1 MLSLSSFNTNTKK
14 WMLLSYVYVN
24 DVFLFNYSSFLFQRN
39 LRYIAVHNPLDYKKA
54 INDASALK
62 HRLVK
67 YLLPVMIASFI
78 FNIPKLFEATYF
90 VVEKQVG
97 YYSSFL
103 NIQLY
108 TNIVCLCQLVIFSFW
123 VLINKILRNVMGFL
137 QTYFLVEEKRSI

>member
-24 DVFLFNYSSFLFQRN
+24 DVFLFNYSSFFQRN

-108 TNIVCLCQLVIFSFW
+108 TNIVCLCQLVIYSFW

>member
-14 WMLLSYVYVN
+14 WMHLSYVHVN
-24 DVFLFNYSSFLFQRN
+24 DVFLFNYSSFFFQRN